1 MSLDPRESQR
11 PPETPRDPQRPP
23 GGAKRRPRGPQET
36 TSGILEG
43 PYKDLRRATADRSV
57 GSFRRFLKKGHRD
70 ETRNR
75 LVNRNFRASS
85 RSLCRPRQADLRLG
99 NSTLLLGKHA
109 IPTSRPLAKV
119 VLFRQ
124 KRPSPTSTEAAP
136 SDEKC
141 KKYEKVEKHQKSS
154 KITKDSH

>member
-1 MSLDPRESQR
+1 M
-11 PPETPRDPQRPP
+11 
-23 GGAKRRPRGPQET
+23 
-36 TSGILEG
+36 
-43 PYKDLRRATADRSV
+43 

-109 IPTSRPLAKV
+109 ITTSRPLAKV

-124 KRPSPTSTEAAP
+124 KRPIPTSTEAAP

-141 KKYEKVEKHQKSS
+141 KKYEKVETHQKTS
-154 KITKDSH
+154 KITKDSHYKLNKCCCNQQTGGVPLQNVHSGTIILTFTHIPNVF